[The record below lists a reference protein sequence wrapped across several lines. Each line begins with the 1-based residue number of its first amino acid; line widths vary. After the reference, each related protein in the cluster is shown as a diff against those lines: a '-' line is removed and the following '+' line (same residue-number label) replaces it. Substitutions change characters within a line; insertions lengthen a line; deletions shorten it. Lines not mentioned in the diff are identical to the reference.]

1 MIKKASSISKN
12 DLIVSTSTFT
22 YNRPIYNI
30 QDQYVTGRGYVELR
44 RLVCMF

>member
-1 MIKKASSISKN
+1 MIKKVTSFKN

-22 YNRPIYNI
+22 NNRPIYNI

-44 RLVCMF
+44 RLVLCMF